1 MREGASA
8 YALSVRIVV
17 KLAAAAA
24 AAATDPKKRLLD
36 TVFMRNLPVPR
47 LTFY

>member
-8 YALSVRIVV
+8 SALVVRIMGE
-17 KLAAAAA
+17 LAAAA

-36 TVFMRNLPVPR
+36 TVFMRNLQVPR